1 MQRKQLELRLTKQL
15 EDNMKMGWSVS
26 VETDLAQLISD
37 MLICIGSPN
46 PYLRD
51 ELIYESFFQIVKNH
65 HVAAEK
71 MKELLFELV
80 SEDYLFCDIKNPQEN
95 DNVFKRT
102 FSILVITVIL
112 DENNKQQFL
121 SKSEFDNTFDKIL
134 KYLYAET
141 DLRGYVLIK
150 GWAHSV
156 AHTADALCS
165 LAVCKYF
172 DRQKSE
178 LLLSA
183 IKDKIHVY
191 YYTYIHNEDER
202 LINVVVEILKRSL
215 LSEEYIKEW
224 ILSLADV
231 KKLNLFPQDGHLFAN
246 CKLFLQSLYFRMKTD
261 YPIYAETAE
270 QALKMLY
277 TLKLYNHS

>member
-1 MQRKQLELRLTKQL
+1 MRRKELELRLTKQL
-15 EDNMKMGWSVS
+15 QENMKMGWSVS
-26 VETDLAQLISD
+26 AETDLAKLIGD

-51 ELIYESFFQIVKNH
+51 ELIYESFCKIVANH
-65 HVAAEK
+65 HITTEK
-71 MKELLFELV
+71 MKEILLELLN
-80 SEDYLFCDIKNPQEN
+80 EDYLFCDIKNPQEH

-121 SKSEFDNTFDKIL
+121 SKSDFDNTFEKIL
-134 KYLYAET
+134 EYLYAET

-156 AHTADALCS
+156 AHTADAMCS
-165 LAVCKYF
+165 LAVCKYS
-172 DRQKSE
+172 DSQKLK
-178 LLLSA
+178 LLLSV
-183 IKDKIHVY
+183 IRDKIHVD
-191 YYTYIHNEDER
+191 YYTYIHKEDDR
-202 LINVVVEILKRSL
+202 LINAVMEVFKRSL

-231 KKLNLFPQDGHLFAN
+231 KKLNLYPQDGHLFAN

-261 YPIYAETAE
+261 YPIYADTAE

-277 TLKLYNHS
+277 TLKFYNHS